1 MIRQFLLAPLM
12 NEYKGVATRITIE
25 KVLDLEINYLVE
37 PKFIK
42 EFHIFNSKKSSQYG
56 FNLSDIYGR

>member
-42 EFHIFNSKKSSQYG
+42 EFHIFNSKNSSQYG